1 MSAPRCGECIK
12 ARPGQRVVRGPNW
25 GWRDEDGGSHYVGTV
40 VSVCRPET
48 GSGYT
53 THPVEVHWDTGEGGC
68 YRASCMSQTFDL
80 RLIDASP
87 AGVVFS
93 NITCNFCGTKDVTGT
108 RWKCANCAEYNLC
121 HPCYMSD
128 KHNLEHQFLRY
139 DEPGATGVPVSSRKT
154 SKKFKFYGIFPG
166 AEVQSALP
174 GHDPN
179 DINLFDRNQKT
190 VSQNDYVQVITNCSE
205 MRRLQN
211 VGIGYDLSVERRMR
225 YSGKRGLVLSIA
237 SNDWVQIQVEG
248 EQPVLNPGC
257 FIPVH
262 KTPRRAFGRSISTGS
277 KGLGYGLSKMTALH
291 AACLS
296 GEEDVVS
303 ALVMAEADLEEPDE
317 NGDRAVHY
325 AAGCKQSRILELLLN
340 SGVDIGAC
348 NIFGETALHVAIKE
362 NSAACALILA
372 KNIRAS
378 DVNIQDN
385 VGNTVLH
392 SAILAGMQQE
402 IISLILQLPT
412 VNVAIK
418 NQKGKTPL
426 HIAAVKATPWAAGR
440 YSEQLSALINTK
452 DKNDMAL
459 LHREAMNGRHHI
471 AQMLLEQGFTPVDT
485 VGGKELKTALS
496 IAVEGG
502 HRKFVEVLIEA
513 GADLNKKDAD
523 GNAPLHI
530 SVTRNHCEITE
541 LLVAAGADLNKK
553 DADGNAPLHISV
565 TRNHCEITELL
576 VAAGADVNKQDANGN
591 TPLHISL
598 MSRLAVKASK
608 LSSTKAPKLKE
619 IATELENLRHEE
631 IDSSLAVACF
641 FISSGSSLKLKNAQ
655 GLNPLNIAATIPVVR
670 TLLKWAPKTRGP
682 PPKEA
687 SVQTSAE
694 HDTAGAEGSAS
705 STETTGAPGPSDEE
719 ANCRSAKKRPKEEE
733 IDDRHTCAIC
743 MERERTVAFLCG
755 HGACQE
761 CATKIKRC
769 HFCRARV
776 KKRIKLYEG

>member
-166 AEVQSALP
+166 AEVQSDNGNKTGVIGNIRGDARLLWKTDAGKLCYDNSDKVDDSLKFKKAARGGFCYMDHMPKIALP

-471 AQMLLEQGFTPVDT
+471 AQMLLEQ
-485 VGGKELKTALS
+485 
-496 IAVEGG
+496 
-502 HRKFVEVLIEA
+502 
-513 GADLNKKDAD
+513 
-523 GNAPLHI
+523 
-530 SVTRNHCEITE
+530 
-541 LLVAAGADLNKK
+541 
-553 DADGNAPLHISV
+553 
-565 TRNHCEITELL
+565 
-576 VAAGADVNKQDANGN
+576 
-591 TPLHISL
+591 
-598 MSRLAVKASK
+598 
-608 LSSTKAPKLKE
+608 